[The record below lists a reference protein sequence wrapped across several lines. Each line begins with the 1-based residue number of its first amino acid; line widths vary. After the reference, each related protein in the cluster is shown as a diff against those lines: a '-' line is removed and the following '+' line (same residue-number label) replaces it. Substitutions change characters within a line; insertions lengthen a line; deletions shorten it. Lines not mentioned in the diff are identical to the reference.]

1 MIESLKFVFLN
12 LLKNTNISLYKTHTS
27 RLNPFQING
36 LIFPPIRLS
45 SGSMGVDVTVHQMV
59 SVRYELGANSSRALN
74 VQVNLNNLICK
85 IKNIKNGKSIP
96 NFHQQNLS
104 AIEAQQNLVAN
115 AAQQNLVANEAQK
128 KLSITFV
135 EKVAVAFEF
144 YRTHIIVLSW
154 VCIILE
160 ALYKDTNK
168 PGYYCNVKIPAGQSI
183 NELFEF
189 RKEFLLPTKFIN
201 SDNFCE
207 KLSETSSFNLQPI
220 DVYENFVKFQS
231 VCIKIFIPLGQICM
245 RLIIVIPV
253 VNVVNEAIFVGF
265 LQIRTKTYFGII
277 ATGIVSFFVSYGIVD
292 NVYNMSIF
300 VTSKTFNVISFTIK
314 HIVRI
319 IQSDKVEID

>member
-74 VQVNLNNLICK
+74 VQVNINNLICK

-128 KLSITFV
+128 
-135 EKVAVAFEF
+135 
-144 YRTHIIVLSW
+144 
-154 VCIILE
+154 
-160 ALYKDTNK
+160 N
-168 PGYYCNVKIPAGQSI
+168 
-183 NELFEF
+183 
-189 RKEFLLPTKFIN
+189 
-201 SDNFCE
+201 DNF
-207 KLSETSSFNLQPI
+207 F
-220 DVYENFVKFQS
+220 
-231 VCIKIFIPLGQICM
+231 
-245 RLIIVIPV
+245 
-253 VNVVNEAIFVGF
+253 
-265 LQIRTKTYFGII
+265 
-277 ATGIVSFFVSYGIVD
+277 
-292 NVYNMSIF
+292 
-300 VTSKTFNVISFTIK
+300 
-314 HIVRI
+314 
-319 IQSDKVEID
+319 